1 MPKTWCSQIIFFFLN
16 ITWYREITHEKKESE
31 SEIAQ
36 SCLTLCDPM
45 DCSLPGFSVHRIFQ
59 ARVPEWVAI
68 SFSRGSSWDRTQ
80 VSRIASRRFTIW
92 ASFIR
97 EAHEKKSQLKQQT
110 SMLSYFKKLSDLSF
124 SNHHPN
130 QSTDITLKQDPLSA
144 KTLWLT
150 EASDDVY
157 YFSAQNFFFF
167 FFFIFWLCGAAC
179 RVLVPQPG
187 IEPVTTAVDVWSAN
201 HWTTGE

>member
-1 MPKTWCSQIIFFFLN
+1 MATSKKIREKGRAFHNVRIRLGFPVLSCGAREVRCPCAWRGGACHCS
-16 ITWYREITHEKKESE
+16 RV
-31 SEIAQ
+31 
-36 SCLTLCDPM
+36 M
-45 DCSLPGFSVHRIFQ
+45 VGVPGFSVHRIFQ

-167 FFFIFWLCGAAC
+167 SFFDSVVQHA
-179 RVLVPQPG
+179 
-187 IEPVTTAVDVWSAN
+187 ES
-201 HWTTGE
+201 